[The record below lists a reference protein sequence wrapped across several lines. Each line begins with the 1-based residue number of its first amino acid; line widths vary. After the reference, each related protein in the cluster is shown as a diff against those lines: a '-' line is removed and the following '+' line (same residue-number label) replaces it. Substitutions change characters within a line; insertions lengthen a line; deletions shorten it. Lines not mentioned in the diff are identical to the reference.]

1 MRALNK
7 KLLRNLWKLR
17 GQVFAIAVVIA
28 SGVAVLVMSLSALQA
43 LTETAD
49 AYYERQ
55 RFGDVFAS
63 VKRAPRRLLEHIA
76 TIPGV
81 RSVDDRIKYLATLSI
96 EGFEEPVI
104 GELVSIPEQGL
115 PPLNRLVMRAG
126 RRVSLGHPDE
136 VVVSEPFAEAQDLH
150 PGSRFKALMN
160 GNQRTLTVVGIALS
174 PEYIY
179 TIGPGALMPDNKR
192 YGVLWMGREALAAAY
207 DLDGAFNTLSL
218 GLLHGTSP
226 ESVIER
232 LDRLLTRYGG
242 RGAIARKDQISNW
255 FLMNEIEQLKT
266 MSSIL
271 PAIFLAVAAFLS
283 NMVLSRL
290 IATDRSEIG
299 LMKAFGYSNLQ
310 VGWHYAKMVM
320 AMAAVGILLGW
331 AVGAWLGRVNTE
343 LYAEF
348 YRFPLLIFR
357 PDAGVFAIGAIVSL
371 IAALAG
377 SLGSVRHAATLPP
390 AAAML
395 PPAPPLFRRSAI
407 SNSRPVRWLDQ
418 PTRIILRQ
426 IVRTPLRALFTSIGI
441 ALSVAVMIMAMQW
454 LDAIDH
460 IVEVYF
466 YDAQHQDMMVG
477 MVETQSDTSLQAF
490 RRMPGVLAAEP
501 MRITSVKFQAGIH
514 SHRGSIEGILS
525 DPKLQRVYDAKG
537 RTVPV
542 PPEGLVLSTVLA
554 DKLGVGIG
562 DIVQVE
568 VLEGRRP
575 QRTLP
580 VVDLFET
587 YIGMSAY
594 MNIEA
599 FNRMMGE
606 RGSLDYVNLL
616 VDDNRL
622 DALYKRLKTLPKVS
636 SVTLKNAAVQEFHN
650 TMAETLLIYVSFFAA
665 FACALGF
672 GVVYNSTRIALSER
686 GRELATLRVLG
697 FHRGEI
703 SYILL
708 GEAGLLI
715 LFGLPL
721 GCLAGAGLGWFM
733 TSAMNSELYRIP
745 LVINASTNAIAV
757 LVTLGASALSAV
769 VVRRRLDHL
778 DLIAVLKTR
787 E

>member
-17 GQVFAIAVVIA
+17 GQVLAIAVVIA

-63 VKRAPRRLLEHIA
+63 VKRAPQRLLEHIA

-96 EGFEEPVI
+96 EDFEEPVI

-126 RRVSLGHPDE
+126 RRVHLGHPDE
-136 VVVSEPFAEAQDLH
+136 VVLNEPFAEAHGLH
-150 PGSRFKALMN
+150 PGSHLKALMN
-160 GNQRTLTVVGIALS
+160 GHQRTLTVVGIALS

-192 YGVLWMGREALAAAY
+192 YGVLWMGRDALEAAY
-207 DLDGAFNTLSL
+207 DLDGAFNFVSL
-218 GLLHGTSP
+218 GLLHGTNP
-226 ESVIER
+226 EGVIER
-232 LDRLLTRYGG
+232 LDRLLERYGG

-271 PAIFLAVAAFLS
+271 PTIFLAVAAFLS

-310 VGWHYAKMVM
+310 VGWHYTKMVA
-320 AMAAVGILLGW
+320 AMSCVGILLGW

-357 PDAGVFAIGAIVSL
+357 PRPGVFAAGAIVSL

-377 SLGSVRHAATLPP
+377 SLGAVRRAASLPP
-390 AAAML
+390 AEAML
-395 PPAPPLFRRSAI
+395 PPAPPLFRRTAI
-407 SNSRPVRWLDQ
+407 SGSRAVRWLDQ

-426 IVRTPLRALFTSIGI
+426 IVRAPLRALFTSVGI
-441 ALSVAVMIMAMQW
+441 ALSVAVLIMALQW

-466 YDAQHQDMMVG
+466 YDAQQQDMMVG
-477 MVETQSDTSLQAF
+477 LVDTESDTSLQEF

-501 MRITSVKFQAGIH
+501 MRITGVEFHAGPR
-514 SHRGSIEGILS
+514 SHRGSIEGVLP
-525 DPKLQRVYDAKG
+525 DPRLQRIYDAVG
-537 RTVPV
+537 RVVAV
-542 PPEGLVLSTVLA
+542 PPDGLLLSTALA
-554 DKLGVGIG
+554 QKLGVGIG
-562 DIVQVE
+562 DSVHVA

-575 QRTLP
+575 QREIP

-587 YIGMSAY
+587 YIGMPAY
-594 MNIEA
+594 MNIQA
-599 FNRMMGE
+599 FNRMMRE
-606 RGSLDYVNLL
+606 RGSLEYVNLL
-616 VDDNRL
+616 VDHRQIND
-622 DALYKRLKTLPKVS
+622 LYKRLKTLPKVS
-636 SVTLKNAAVQEFHN
+636 SVTLKDAAVQEFHN

-715 LFGLPL
+715 LVGLPL
-721 GCLAGAGLGWFM
+721 GCLAGIGLGWFM
-733 TSAMNSELYRIP
+733 TSAMDSELYRIP
-745 LVINASTNAIAV
+745 LVINSVTNAIAV
-757 LVTLGASALSAV
+757 LVTLGATAVSAAA
-769 VVRRRLDHL
+769 VRRRLDHL